1 MKKLV
6 SVLFALVLGVGLSLV
21 AATPVAA
28 YGSSLTLENKDAG
41 WSVINDTT
49 QGTLLYNPTGLQ
61 FDFRFN
67 ATGLELDTEYSLIY
81 YADKPD
87 RFVNWGGDNPGALIA
102 NFTTDGSG
110 DIAPTS
116 GSVELNMDLPCYPDA
131 NIAEI
136 SYCGAPDYYTNCHGA
151 KIWLVPTT
159 YLPVDWPNDGS
170 WMNWN
175 ADIVSKILFETNLI
189 TYDDTGSSVS
199 LTANVPDIVAISV
212 NPTSIDFGTL
222 LPGQTSS
229 VEQVTVTNIGT
240 HTVDVDASA
249 SGSALFCANLMLK
262 NEPKDWTDWSV
273 GTPWYKIVEGLA
285 MTQSDGVKA
294 KLSVPSDYTPGGSE
308 TATLIFE
315 ATAV

>member
-1 MKKLV
+1 V
-6 SVLFALVLGVGLSLV
+6 VVGLSLA

-28 YGSSLTLENKDAG
+28 YGSSLTLENKDAN
-41 WSVINDTT
+41 WAVIGGDNI
-49 QGTLLYNPTGLQ
+49 QGTLLYNSAGLT
-61 FDFRFN
+61 FDFSFS
-67 ATGLELDTEYSLIY
+67 ATGLTSSANYSLIY

-87 RFVNWGGDNPGALIA
+87 RFVNWGGNNPGALIA

-110 DIAPTS
+110 NIAPTS

-159 YLPVDWPNDGS
+159 YLPANWPNDGS
-170 WMNWN
+170 WMDWN
-175 ADIVSKILFETNLI
+175 SDIVSKILFETNLI

-212 NPTSIDFGTL
+212 NPTSINFGIL
-222 LPGQTSS
+222 LPGSTS
-229 VEQVTVTNIGT
+229 QQFNITVTNVGT
-240 HTVDVDASA
+240 RTVNVDADV
-249 SGSALFCANLMLK
+249 SGSSSALFYYNLQMT
-262 NEPKDWTDWSV
+262 NNGGWTYRSW
-273 GTPWYKIVEGLA
+273 GNLITGLA
-285 MTQSDGVKA
+285 MGGVDEVQTQLV
-294 KLSVPSDYTPGGSE
+294 VPSDYTPSGTKTGLLVF
-308 TATLIFE
+308 T